1 MSGRGCFLTFE
12 GPDGSGKSTQARRLA
27 DRLRSEGLTV
37 VQAREPG
44 GTSTGELIRELVQH
58 TPSQE
63 GLCSEA
69 EILLFAASRAQLTR
83 QVILPALDS
92 GAWVV
97 CDRYADSTAV
107 YQGFG
112 RGADLEAIV
121 AINRVAT
128 VGVEPDATFLIDV
141 SVAEGQR
148 RLAARR
154 AAESDATY
162 DRMEGQAQAFHER
175 VRAGYGV
182 WAGRYPAR
190 IALID
195 GERDADAV
203 ERDVW
208 ALARKKLL

>member
-1 MSGRGCFLTFE
+1 MSERGCFLTFE
-12 GPDGSGKSTQARRLA
+12 GPDGPGKSTQARRLA
-27 DRLRSEGLTV
+27 DRLRAEGLTA
-37 VQAREPG
+37 VQVREPG
-44 GTSTGELIRELVQH
+44 GTSTGELIRALVQH

-128 VGVEPDATFLIDV
+128 VGIEPDATFLIDV
-141 SVAEGQR
+141 SVPEGQR

-154 AAESDATY
+154 AESDATY
-162 DRMEGQAQAFHER
+162 DRMEGQDIAFHER
-175 VRAGYGV
+175 VRDGYRV
-182 WAGRYPAR
+182 WAGRHPER
-190 IALID
+190 IFTID
-195 GERDADAV
+195 GEREADAV
-203 ERDVW
+203 EQDVW